1 MGTCVVHRVTM
12 RKKRDCQFHL
22 RISREEFEALQRMA
36 DEFGE
41 SMASVV
47 RRLIWEAYRKGEKR
61 AA

>member
-1 MGTCVVHRVTM
+1 M

-22 RISREEFEALQRMA
+22 RISREEFEVLQRMA